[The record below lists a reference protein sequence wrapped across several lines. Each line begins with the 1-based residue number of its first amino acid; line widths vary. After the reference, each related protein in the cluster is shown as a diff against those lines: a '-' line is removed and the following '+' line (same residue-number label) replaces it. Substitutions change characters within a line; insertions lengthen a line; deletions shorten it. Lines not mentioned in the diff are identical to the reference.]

1 MPVSRQSY
9 RHRRNRGDVLQ
20 RRKPARAPYAKVLI
34 VCEGEKTEP
43 LYFNGLRDRYRLSST
58 NIEVTGECGSSPL
71 DVFNHAKHR
80 YNEENKAG
88 DPFDKV
94 YCVFDKDNH
103 ASYEQALDRIQ
114 RARPLNTYSAIPS
127 VPSFEYWL
135 LLHFICLTRPYM
147 PLPGNSAS
155 RQVLTELQ
163 RHYPEYRKGLDSVFE
178 TLFGNLE
185 DAKRNAA
192 RGLMQV
198 QAANTDNPSTYAH
211 FLVEYLQQIK

>member
-1 MPVSRQSY
+1 MPVNRRFY
-9 RHRRNRGDVLQ
+9 RHRTNRGNILR
-20 RRKPARAPYAKVLI
+20 RRKPAREPYAKVLI

-43 LYFNGLRDRYRLSST
+43 LYFNGLRDHYRLSST

-71 DVFNHAKHR
+71 DVFNHARQR
-80 YNEENKAG
+80 YTEESKAG
-88 DPFDKV
+88 DPFDRV

-103 ASYEQALDRIQ
+103 TSYEQALDRIN
-114 RARPLNTYSAIPS
+114 RARPLDTFFAIPS

-155 RQVLTELQ
+155 NQVLTELLGY
-163 RHYPEYRKGLDSVFE
+163 YPEYRKGLDSVFE
-178 TLFGNLE
+178 RLYSNLE
-185 DAKRNAA
+185 DAKRNAT

-198 QAANTDNPSTYAH
+198 QAADTDNPSTYAH